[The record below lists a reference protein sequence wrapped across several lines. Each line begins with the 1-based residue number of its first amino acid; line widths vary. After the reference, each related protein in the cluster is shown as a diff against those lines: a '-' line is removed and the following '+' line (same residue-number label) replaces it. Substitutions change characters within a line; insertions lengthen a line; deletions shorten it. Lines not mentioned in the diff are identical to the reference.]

1 MFEFFA
7 VAIAVSGIVA
17 LARGRGA
24 STVLSGVI
32 SVVGW
37 AVLRYGGLFIVKS
50 SDGVLLVMIA
60 AWAFLGAVALYLR
73 FVVGAKLG
81 KPDGQWN
88 CSNCNYL
95 NARSS
100 VICEACQTPYQAKAD
115 AASAS

>member
-1 MFEFFA
+1 MFEFIA
-7 VAIAVSGIVA
+7 LAIAVSGVVA

-24 STVLSGVI
+24 STVLFGATSVI
-32 SVVGW
+32 GW
-37 AVLRYGGLFIVKS
+37 AAIRYGGLFLVKS
-50 SDGVLLVMIA
+50 DDGVLAVMIA
-60 AWAFLGAVALYLR
+60 AWAFLGALALYLR
-73 FVVGAKLG
+73 FVVGARLG

-100 VICEACQTPYQAKAD
+100 VICEACQTPYQEKAD